1 MFDLP
6 RYTRYGDS
14 SYEELFWRIYC
25 IMIRREKDLFEL
37 SKSSRNWVFEF
48 SRVYY
53 INITVTFNFNAILL
67 ILCTAHAFLFLLK
80 ANYAFFPRI
89 KKAFYL
95 FIHLFI
101 HSFMKV
107 HQNISFLIDKRNRI
121 SVLKWSFV
129 FLQKWT
135 LKVRII
141 RGVST
146 GGG

>member
-89 KKAFYL
+89 NKAFYL

-101 HSFMKV
+101 HSFMIV